1 MSNYFFKLCWKNIWR
16 NKRRTLI
23 TVNAIGL
30 GVMALVFLRNY
41 YDTFHEQVIH
51 NVIRYHS
58 GHLAV
63 SAKDFEKNNSTQLYV
78 KAGEPVVEWTKAQP
92 LIAASSER
100 VIFSGML
107 SSARGSTN
115 LMIMGVDPTAESK
128 VTAFAE
134 KIIKGTFFSDL
145 KDHSIVIGSKVAEN
159 LSADI
164 GSKIVVLTQGVDGSI
179 GNELFWVSGIFETQ
193 SEADKSL
200 GFIRLSEG
208 RAILSLDDKSF
219 HQLAIVLKDEESL
232 LDVKTSFEEKFQNQT
247 GFQMFSWKELQRPVV
262 AMIELDRAVNRLL
275 MILILCVA
283 ALGIA
288 NSILMSIMERTREF
302 GVMLAIGTERKEVIK
317 MVVVETLLLTIVGV
331 VLGNV
336 FGWTVTGFFNQIG
349 FDLRWLTAKDFVI
362 QGAVVQTV
370 SYPTIRFYNSL
381 VVTSVIL
388 VLALLVSYFPAR
400 QAGGLTPM
408 KALRS
413 H

>member
-1 MSNYFFKLCWKNIWR
+1 MNGYFFKLCWKNIWR

-41 YDTFHEQVIH
+41 YDTFHEQVIQ

-58 GHLAV
+58 GHLAI
-63 SAKDFEKNNSTQLYV
+63 SAKDFEKNHSTQIF
-78 KAGEPVVEWTKAQP
+78 VENGSQVSNWLKSRP
-92 LIAASSER
+92 EVLAASQR
-100 VIFSGML
+100 VLFSAML
-107 SSARGSTN
+107 SSARGSTH
-115 LMIMGVDPTAESK
+115 LMMMAVEPKAEAQVTGFSQK
-128 VTAFAE
+128 V
-134 KIIKGTFFSDL
+134 IKGDFFKAS
-145 KDHSIVIGSKVAEN
+145 KERSIILGIKAAETLSVDVGSKVV
-159 LSADI
+159 L
-164 GSKIVVLTQGVDGSI
+164 LTQWVDGYKC
-179 GNELFWVSGIFETQ
+179 NELFFVAGLFETQ
-193 SEADKSL
+193 SEADKL
-200 GFIRLSEG
+200 VGLIQLNEG
-208 RAILSLDDKSF
+208 KTLLSLKSESF
-219 HQLAIVLKDEESL
+219 HQTAVVLKNDEEAVPFKAL
-232 LDVKTSFEEKFQNQT
+232 FENTFQGNSKLE
-247 GFQMFSWKELQRPVV
+247 MFSWKELQRPVV

-302 GVMLAIGTERKEVIK
+302 GVMLAIGTDRKEVIK
-317 MVVVETLLLTIVGV
+317 MVVVETLLLTLVGV
-331 VLGNV
+331 LLGNL
-336 FGWTVTGFFNQIG
+336 FGWLVTGFFNQIG

-381 VVTSVIL
+381 VVTAVIL
-388 VLALLVSYFPAR
+388 MLALLVSYFPAR
-400 QAGGLTPM
+400 QAGNLTPM

>member
-1 MSNYFFKLCWKNIWR
+1 MNAYFFKLCWKNIWR

-51 NVIRYHS
+51 NIIRYHS

-63 SAKDFEKNNSTQLYV
+63 SAKDFEKNNSTHLF
-78 KAGEPVVEWTKAQP
+78 VEQGQP
-92 LIAASSER
+92 ILDWVRARSEVSAASER
-100 VIFSGML
+100 VVFSGLL

-115 LMIMGVDPTAESK
+115 LMMMGVVPENEAQ
-128 VTAFAE
+128 VTAFSE
-134 KIIKGTFFSDL
+134 KMIKGTFF
-145 KDHSIVIGSKVAEN
+145 KEPKAHSIVLGAKVAET

-164 GSKIVVLTQGVDGSI
+164 GSKLVLLTQGVDGSI
-179 GNELFWVSGIFETQ
+179 GNELFFVTGIFETQ
-193 SEADKSL
+193 SDADKSL
-200 GFIRLSEG
+200 AFVRIAEG
-208 RAILSLDDKSF
+208 RALLSLNNQSF
-219 HQLAIVLKDEESL
+219 HQLAITLKNEESL
-232 LDVKTSFEEKFQNQT
+232 NEVKKSFESQFSSNSKIQI
-247 GFQMFSWKELQRPVV
+247 FSWKELQRPVV

-302 GVMLAIGTERKEVIK
+302 GVMLAIGTERREVIR
-317 MVVVETLLLTIVGV
+317 MVVVETLLLTVVGV
-331 VLGNV
+331 LLGNL
-336 FGWTVTGFFNQIG
+336 FGWLVTGFFNQVG
-349 FDLRWLTAKDFVI
+349 FDLRWLTSKDFVI